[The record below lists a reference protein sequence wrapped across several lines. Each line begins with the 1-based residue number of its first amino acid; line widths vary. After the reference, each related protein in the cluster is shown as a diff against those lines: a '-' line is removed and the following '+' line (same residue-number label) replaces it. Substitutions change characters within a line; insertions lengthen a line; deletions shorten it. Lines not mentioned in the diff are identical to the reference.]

1 MNTFAT
7 LLLAFPFYLA
17 IKGKLASYVALAKPD
32 ASSGAASSQVSASNT
47 PSASGLTMTP
57 SAPSAPAASV
67 APNPTGMASVVSNV
81 THIFGDVAAIA
92 SV

>member
-17 IKGKLASYVALAKPD
+17 MKGKLASYIALAKPD
-32 ASSGAASSQVSASNT
+32 ASSGTVSQASTSTPTANGLGMVS
-47 PSASGLTMTP
+47 TP
-57 SAPSAPAASV
+57 SAPSAPAA
-67 APNPTGMASVVSNV
+67 PTTSDMASMVSNV

-92 SV
+92 SL